1 LDTQEECEE
10 QKNSDSDTTAASSS
24 STSNAAE
31 TIKNRFGRSQDSLRP
46 KSSNQQM
53 LHLLKTQFE
62 EDRKKQFSSMQN
74 ILQQQV
80 GQRSRMLDIF
90 QTMAQRRKRR
100 RSSDS
105 E

>member
-46 KSSNQQM
+46 KSNNQQM

-62 EDRKKQFSSMQN
+62 EDRKKAVFFNAKYSATTGWTE
-74 ILQQQV
+74 I
-80 GQRSRMLDIF
+80 
-90 QTMAQRRKRR
+90 
-100 RSSDS
+100 
-105 E
+105 